1 MVTNGCKEQTNQE
14 TGEYVEELKNVPG
27 FPLDNKTEIKP
38 DMETNDRSEL
48 FRVLESSEDSQDD
61 HLSILTSEL
70 NINKET
76 LGDTTES
83 IQLTKPGSGKEPAS
97 MEPAPSSPYLDA
109 LSQLILTYEEAIKAD
124 QACGSCN
131 MSTTN
136 LQKHLDINKCKLMP
150 FQESKGKKK
159 RDKLR
164 RKHGKQ

>member
-1 MVTNGCKEQTNQE
+1 MG
-14 TGEYVEELKNVPG
+14 
-27 FPLDNKTEIKP
+27 
-38 DMETNDRSEL
+38 TNDRSEL
-48 FRVLESSEDSQDD
+48 FRALENSKDSQDD
-61 HLSILTSEL
+61 HLSILTLEL

-83 IQLTKPGSGKEPAS
+83 IQVTEPGSGKEPAS

-109 LSQLILTYEEAIKAD
+109 LSQLKATYKEAIKAD

-136 LQKHLDINKCKLMP
+136 LQKHFDINKCKLMP
-150 FQESKGKKK
+150 YLESREKKK

-164 RKHGKQ
+164 RKQ